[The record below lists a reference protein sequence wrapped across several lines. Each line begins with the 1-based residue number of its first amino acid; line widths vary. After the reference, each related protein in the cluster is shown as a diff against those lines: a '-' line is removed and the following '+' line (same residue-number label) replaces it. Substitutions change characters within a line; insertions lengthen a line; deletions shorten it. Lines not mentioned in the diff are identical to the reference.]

1 MASKKKK
8 AAAAA
13 GGAAGAARAAKNSPY
28 VQELV
33 ENDDLRDDIVEA
45 YEAVRSAVD
54 RLGSSKKPV
63 TAIFDDKKLQS
74 ELKTAAENIRNSAD
88 ALRNAPSG
96 GSKKGGGLGRKLLLL
111 VVAAGLALALSE
123 DLRKKVLDALFGAEE
138 EFEYTST
145 SSPSTSSSSNGPASA
160 ASTETPAAS

>member
-28 VQELV
+28 VQEIV
-33 ENDDLRDDIVEA
+33 ENDELRDSVVEA

-54 RLGSSKKPV
+54 RISSSKKP
-63 TAIFDDKKLQS
+63 TKAIFDDKKLQKD
-74 ELKTAAENIRNSAD
+74 LKTAADNIKNSAT
-88 ALRNAPSG
+88 ALREAPSG
-96 GSKKGGGLGRKLLLL
+96 GSSKSGGGLFRKLLL
-111 VVAAGLALALSE
+111 VTVAAGLALALSE

-145 SSPSTSSSSNGPASA
+145 TTPSTSSNGPAS
-160 ASTETPAAS
+160 TPATEPTAS

>member
-63 TAIFDDKKLQS
+63 TAIFDDKKLQN
-74 ELKTAAENIRNSAD
+74 ELKTAAENIRTSAN
-88 ALRNAPSG
+88 ALRDAPTGATKS
-96 GSKKGGGLGRKLLLL
+96 GGGLGRKLLL
-111 VVAAGLALALSE
+111 VIVAAGLALALSE

-145 SSPSTSSSSNGPASA
+145 SAPSGGSTNGPASA
-160 ASTETPAAS
+160 AATETPAAS